1 MIQWNLFPEAFNRQ
15 QENIN
20 EQYDFSYV
28 TPELVRGF
36 SRYQALRPEQDVK
49 RANKYKEI
57 LENIND
63 EDLNTIFGNELDE
76 EVKQAVDWDSPDE
89 KDTDEKWK
97 EWRKTAA
104 EQRNRKAMFNPSVP
118 DGGSPLLPESE
129 EAGVVL
135 GQPKE
140 TPYESTYDRDALVE
154 KYMRNTLGSDYDDY
168 KRAYDIYGKMNPYE
182 QMIQAGKR
190 SSYWDPE
197 IGKIYTDAGERI
209 RNDRITAW
217 KEALDGET
225 MLQRQAMDMFKQ
237 TGLSRYRREAERRLD
252 RITDLL
258 KSNPRNEGQWF
269 EGYETAEAT
278 TPEVAS
284 AYGEIEKRILDEGP
298 MSEVELMTFIN
309 EKGLKG
315 EDVTDLLKQND
326 AEWEKRYGTDA
337 AVTKRTEEAIR
348 AQSESFKT
356 DQRKRMDRMDQ
367 LEDLQNKLADT
378 KAGEATYRLAAE
390 TLKKMDLDIT
400 QSFDEKTK
408 RAIEQAKN
416 RMVANPSFSTV
427 GAFLLLVGADKI
439 GLTPRDMNALSSDN
453 ERKKLIKDAVNALY
467 ETDLNM
473 YNVARTRM
481 LNDLEG
487 VRGIDPARLSW
498 MRERKPVEIAPSEK
512 TPDDNVDV
520 DGLDWSEATY
530 QISTVKK
537 ELKKALEGQASKF
550 KKQAD
555 GSYQWIGGKMV
566 HTFYPTTGKVVQSQR
581 KPPSQNGGEEKDVVP
596 VNNEEALLKALMGQ
610 G

>member
-1 MIQWNLFPEAFNRQ
+1 MAIDWSLFPEAFNRQ

-49 RANKYKEI
+49 KANMMKEALKNIEGEVKSRRAQQWKNKMDADKMASEVLSAVNEPEDIVPETEEQKDYEAQQRHWMPEEDKNLRRYTIGERTPDETQYERLQRHWSAPEDKDLPRYEIGVPMEDPGMTDEERAELETEI
-57 LENIND
+57 LR
-63 EDLNTIFGNELDE
+63 
-76 EVKQAVDWDSPDE
+76 E
-89 KDTDEKWK
+89 K
-97 EWRKTAA
+97 
-104 EQRNRKAMFNPSVP
+104 F
-118 DGGSPLLPESE
+118 
-129 EAGVVL
+129 
-135 GQPKE
+135 
-140 TPYESTYDRDALVE
+140 
-154 KYMRNTLGSDYDDY
+154 GSDYDDY

-182 QMIQAGKR
+182 QMIQAGKQ

-217 KEALDGET
+217 KEALDGES

-258 KSNPRNEGQWF
+258 KNNPRNEGQWF

-284 AYGEIEKRILDEGP
+284 AYGDIEKRILDEGP
-298 MSEVELMTFIN
+298 MSETELMTFIN

-400 QSFDEKTK
+400 QSFDEKAK

-416 RMVANPSFSTV
+416 KMVANPSFSTV
-427 GAFLLLVGADKI
+427 GAFLLLIGADKL
-439 GLTPRDMNALSSDN
+439 GLTPGDLNALTTDN

-467 ETDLNM
+467 DTDLNM

-487 VRGIDPARLSW
+487 VRGIDPDRLSW
-498 MRERKPVEIAPSEK
+498 MRERKPVVVEQNEPAVVSPKAPEAPKQNQEAKKPGNKK
-512 TPDDNVDV
+512 TK
-520 DGLDWSEATY
+520 A
-530 QISTVKK
+530 KK
-537 ELKKALEGQASKF
+537 TETK
-550 KKQAD
+550 
-555 GSYQWIGGKMV
+555 
-566 HTFYPTTGKVVQSQR
+566 
-581 KPPSQNGGEEKDVVP
+581 NVP
-596 VNNEEALLKALMGQ
+596 VNDEEALLKALMGQ